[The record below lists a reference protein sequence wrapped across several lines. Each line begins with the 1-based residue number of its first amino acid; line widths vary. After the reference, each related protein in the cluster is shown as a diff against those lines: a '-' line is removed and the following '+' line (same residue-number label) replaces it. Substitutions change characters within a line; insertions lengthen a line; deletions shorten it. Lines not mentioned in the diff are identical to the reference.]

1 MDYRQLS
8 QELVRAMRGKRSHS
22 ALSRRLGFKTN
33 VVYTWESGRCSP
45 PIGDFLR
52 FAEMVGRA
60 HESVVRAFYRG
71 EPPWGARRLTLA
83 ERARLLLC
91 DQRRNVALT
100 QLSRSTGASRF
111 ALRRWFEGEAE
122 PRLHEY
128 LNVLNAC
135 SRRLLDF
142 IAELVNPELL
152 PTLEDEWRILSLARQ
167 AAYQL
172 PWSQA
177 VLRVLETQDYKHL
190 PAHEP
195 GWIANRLD
203 IPLEQEQESLEL
215 LAKSRQIALE
225 DGRYQPL
232 AQRAL
237 NLRTSHADA
246 RRLAAWWVKV
256 ASSRTRN
263 DGMFAYNICGV
274 TKADLE
280 RIQALQVDFLKQV
293 RAIVAESEPVEHVA
307 LVAVQVFALDAT
319 TKGSAAD
326 EQT

>member
-1 MDYRQLS
+1 
-8 QELVRAMRGKRSHS
+8 MRDKRSHS

-33 VVYTWESGRCSP
+33 VVYTWEVGRCSP

-52 FAEMVGRA
+52 FAEMLGRSF
-60 HESVVRAFYRG
+60 EGVVRSYYRG
-71 EPPWGARRLTLA
+71 EPPWEARSAALA
-83 ERARLLLC
+83 ERARFLLC
-91 DQRRNVALT
+91 DQRRSVSLA
-100 QLSRSTGASRF
+100 QLSRSTGVSRF

-135 SRRLLDF
+135 SRRLADF

-152 PTLEDEWRILSLARQ
+152 PTLEEEWRILSLARQ

-177 VLRVLETQDYKHL
+177 VLRVLETQDYKRL
-190 PAHEP
+190 PKHEP
-195 GWIANRLD
+195 GWIAERLN
-203 IPLEQEQESLEL
+203 IPLQQEEESLDL
-215 LAKSRQIALE
+215 LTKSRQVAL
-225 DGRYQPL
+225 DGDHFQPL

-237 NLRTSHADA
+237 NLRTSHTDA

-256 ASSRTRN
+256 ASTRAQG

-293 RAIVAESEPVEHVA
+293 RAIVAESDPVEHVA
-307 LVAVQVFALDAT
+307 LVAVQVFALDAP
-319 TKGSAAD
+319 AR
-326 EQT
+326 

>member
-1 MDYRQLS
+1 M
-8 QELVRAMRGKRSHS
+8 
-22 ALSRRLGFKTN
+22 GFKTN
-33 VVYTWESGRCSP
+33 VVYTWEVGRCSP

-52 FAEMVGRA
+52 FCEMLGRSFDA
-60 HESVVRAFYRG
+60 VVRSYYRG
-71 EPPWGARRLTLA
+71 EPAWDARSSTLA
-83 ERARLLLC
+83 ERARLLLS
-91 DQRRNVALT
+91 DQRRSVSLA
-100 QLSRSTGASRF
+100 QLSRSTGVSRF

-135 SRRLLDF
+135 SRRLADF
-142 IAELVNPELL
+142 VAELVNPELL
-152 PTLEDEWRILSLARQ
+152 PSLQEEWRILSLARQ

-177 VLRVLETQDYKHL
+177 VLRVLETQDYKNL
-190 PAHEP
+190 PQHEP
-195 GWIANRLD
+195 GWIATRLD
-203 IPLEQEQESLEL
+203 IPLQQEEESLDLLSQSQQIEL
-215 LAKSRQIALE
+215 K
-225 DGRYQPL
+225 DGRFQPL

-256 ASSRTRN
+256 ASTRAQGE
-263 DGMFAYNICGV
+263 GMFAYNICGV
-274 TKADLE
+274 TKTDLE

-307 LVAVQVFALDAT
+307 LVAVQVFALDAAPT
-319 TKGSAAD
+319 SHD
-326 EQT
+326 VSR